1 MWPRAICVRRTVDI
15 PAAVAVTDHL
25 REARLQVENILQR
38 ALLDAVAV
46 AVVDVGDSAHAQQ
59 AICAIPHIAVHAV

>member
-1 MWPRAICVRRTVDI
+1 MDI

-38 ALLDAVAV
+38 ALLDAVAM
-46 AVVDVGDSAHAQQ
+46 D
-59 AICAIPHIAVHAV
+59 IVHSEV